1 MKDLRKANEEITRL
15 FREYTRLYG
24 YFYIPNLEEISKYI
38 QDQGVYIQLTEEFYT
53 TGVNH
58 LWQVLIYDPYNVD
71 NNCISDDSSGM
82 YGDNGEYENRD
93 DALED
98 AVKFSLLYLLN
109 RRSEFTPSYFKE
121 L

>member
-1 MKDLRKANEEITRL
+1 MKELRKATEEITKL
-15 FREYTRLYG
+15 LREYTKLFG
-24 YFYIPNLEEISKYI
+24 QFYTPYLEEINKYI

-53 TGVNH
+53 EGVNH

-82 YGDNGEYENRD
+82 YGDNGEYKTRE

-98 AVKFSLLYLLN
+98 AAKFSLLYLLN
-109 RRSEFTPSYFKE
+109 RRDEFIPSYRINS
-121 L
+121 